1 MSEGMQL
8 EDWHRQLVVDEAM
21 LQRWVPTVDFSLT
34 YYLSGP
40 MTGYPNF
47 NYAHFEH
54 SATVLENTGL
64 KIESPHRNPW
74 PEGHEDM
81 LPSQLWREMM
91 VLAMRQMEKCQGIIM
106 LKGWPASRGAC
117 KELEWALKHEW
128 PVYYYHEY
136 QIIDMN
142 KGG

>member
-1 MSEGMQL
+1 MTDLTLPENL
-8 EDWHRQLVVDEAM
+8 R
-21 LQRWVPTVDFSLT
+21 QRWAPNVDFDLT

-40 MTGYPNF
+40 MTGYEKY
-47 NYAHFEH
+47 NYDHFEH

-91 VLAMRQMEKCQGIIM
+91 SLAIRQMERCQGIIM
-106 LKGWPASRGAC
+106 LRGWPASKGAC
-117 KELEWALKHEW
+117 KELEFALAHSW
-128 PVYYYHEY
+128 PVYYYHDF
-136 QIIDMN
+136 QLIDMN
-142 KGG
+142 RGG